1 MLLILSNNDHYWNL
15 TLTTNCVFVFIFQN
29 VIIWLKQIIDHDIL
43 KQRYI
48 NLINVS
54 NISKYN
60 FQIYYVIENLCLYF
74 ILILNDCMTLKDNK
88 WTDTLSSKTWRGGR
102 KRRICAVGRMK
113 VYEGRERRNATF
125 KTGETTNAYCIVRDT
140 TTVHGSSL
148 NLLITEW
155 NYIETFCE

>member
-1 MLLILSNNDHYWNL
+1 MKPYLNNKLRICLYLSKCNNL
-15 TLTTNCVFVFIFQN
+15 TKANHRPWHFEAT
-29 VIIWLKQIIDHDIL
+29 
-43 KQRYI
+43 I